1 MIPSGGHASDSK
13 TNRLGKAQPAAR
25 ISKYFSN
32 IYFLIFSNI
41 FHLYLVFFYI
51 SKYFLLNNIIHLEDD
66 VAEPALLA
74 LEPELLEDGDAVVGL

>member
-1 MIPSGGHASDSK
+1 MPQIVKQTGWAKP
-13 TNRLGKAQPAAR
+13 NQLPA
-25 ISKYFSN
+25 FQN

-41 FHLYLVFFYI
+41 FYIYSIIFYI

>member
-1 MIPSGGHASDSK
+1 M
-13 TNRLGKAQPAAR
+13 GKAQPAAR

-41 FHLYLVFFYI
+41 FYIYSIIFYI

>member
-1 MIPSGGHASDSK
+1 MVRDSVPTSCPHFK
-13 TNRLGKAQPAAR
+13 
-25 ISKYFSN
+25 IKYFSY

-41 FHLYLVFFYI
+41 FYIYSIIFYI